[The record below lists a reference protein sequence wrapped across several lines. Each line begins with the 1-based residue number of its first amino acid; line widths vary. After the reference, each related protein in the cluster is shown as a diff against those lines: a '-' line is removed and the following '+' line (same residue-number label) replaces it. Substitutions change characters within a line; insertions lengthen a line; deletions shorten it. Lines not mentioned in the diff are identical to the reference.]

1 MKEHCFVML
10 ICKKAVE
17 NTKANLIGIGIL
29 TILNGFLS
37 KDLRKES
44 LVNNYIALVKL
55 VWKTNEKARNDA
67 IAAILCKLGLQV
79 LGFNFGVSMMNI

>member
-29 TILNGFLS
+29 TFLNGIIS
-37 KDLRKES
+37 QDLRKES
-44 LVNNYIALVKL
+44 LVNNYIALAKL

-67 IAAILCKLGLQV
+67 IAAILCKLGV
-79 LGFNFGVSMMNI
+79 